1 MGRFKVGILDILSIT
16 AALGV
21 VLSVFTYYGTKSKR
35 TTRLVIV
42 CGIICMGYLVV
53 ALPYCVYGK

>member
-1 MGRFKVGILDILSIT
+1 MGILDILSIV

-21 VLSVFTYYGTKSKR
+21 VLSVFTYFATESKM

-53 ALPYCVYGK
+53 VLPYCVYGE